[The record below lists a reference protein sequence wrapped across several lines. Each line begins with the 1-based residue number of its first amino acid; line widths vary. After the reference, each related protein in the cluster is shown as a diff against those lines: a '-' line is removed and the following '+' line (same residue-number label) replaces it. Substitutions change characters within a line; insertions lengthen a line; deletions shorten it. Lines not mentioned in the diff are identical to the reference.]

1 MAAGKWNAGFYDAK
15 HAFVWQKAKGVVAL
29 LAANSGERILDLGCG
44 TGTLTQELAACG
56 AQVVGVDH
64 SPEMIY
70 EARKKFPQLRFELC
84 DARSL
89 SFSGSFDAVFSNA
102 ALHWIPEADL
112 VIQGVSRALKPGGRF
127 VAEFGGKGNVRHV
140 VTALETAL
148 AEFGISADGANPG
161 ITQAWPSMPRS
172 SKSTAWKYAK
182 LRYSNGRLNWKMASA
197 AWKCGSLCSAKH
209 FCSACH
215 RTRETTFCGQSG
227 APRAPRSG
235 RLTTGNWITA
245 DFASRLGKP
254 RRSSI
259 KKFATTCGVGL
270 YSRQPTCYI
279 FLPYRHP
286 CARRLGL

>member
-148 AEFGISADGANPG
+148 AEFGISADGANPWYYPSVAEYASLLEKHSLEVREAALFERPTKLEDG
-161 ITQAWPSMPRS
+161 ECGLEVWITMFGETFLQRVPPDQRNNFLWAVGRAARS
-172 SKSTAWKYAK
+172 TLWKTDHWELDYRR
-182 LRYSNGRLNWKMASA
+182 LRIA
-197 AWKCGSLCSAKH
+197 AWKA
-209 FCSACH
+209 
-215 RTRETTFCGQSG
+215 
-227 APRAPRSG
+227 
-235 RLTTGNWITA
+235 
-245 DFASRLGKP
+245 
-254 RRSSI
+254 
-259 KKFATTCGVGL
+259 AT
-270 YSRQPTCYI
+270 
-279 FLPYRHP
+279 
-286 CARRLGL
+286 